1 MSYALVGARVHHRE
15 LSELVPWKLVAM
27 RESVAVGFH
36 GELDI
41 LLSYL
46 IVQRRNLPNSKPA
59 SHYRKMRGIG
69 KAQNS

>member
-1 MSYALVGARVHHRE
+1 MLYALVGARVHHRK

-41 LLSYL
+41 VLWATC
-46 IVQRRNLPNSKPA
+46 K
-59 SHYRKMRGIG
+59 IG
-69 KAQNS
+69 T